1 MATIDECHP
10 VLFPTIRQ
18 ILVLLATLPVSIASA
33 ERSFST
39 LRRYAFCWLSYSLLC
54 FNALTPYLSI

>member
-1 MATIDECHP
+1 MVTIDECHP

-18 ILVLLATLPVSIASA
+18 ILVLLATLPVSIALA

-39 LRRYAFCWLSYSLLC
+39 LRRYAFCWLSHSLPVLM
-54 FNALTPYLSI
+54 L